1 MDTIA
6 SAVDLL
12 RLFGDSTRLRLASL
26 LAKTELTVAEITQ
39 ITQLPQSRVSTH
51 LGKLRDAGV
60 PLRSEL
66 EKAWRDFVGWRVNY
80 DAVLL
85 ELAAITIAP
94 YAPLSSDRGRLR
106 VRQDGRAVP
115 GLSSGLK

>member
-60 PLRSEL
+60 LRDRREGALSYYATNDGSMPASVHRMWALLGREL
-66 EKAWRDFVGWRVNY
+66 N
-80 DAVLL
+80 
-85 ELAAITIAP
+85 
-94 YAPLSSDRGRLR
+94 
-106 VRQDGRAVP
+106 
-115 GLSSGLK
+115 